1 MCNHYIFNTILL
13 LFNKNLVKKRM
24 ERGNQYYSVEADKQK
39 NRVNFSMTG
48 DIPDVASVSNFE
60 SDWKATVGEV
70 NSGFTILGDLSNCGP
85 LPSDVEALNQK
96 MQGWIMQQGCS
107 KVAQL
112 VGDLN
117 VMSQVNAFAEKSG
130 MRDILRAFNIQK
142 TAIIWLDM

>member
-1 MCNHYIFNTILL
+1 
-13 LFNKNLVKKRM
+13 M
-24 ERGNQYYSVEADKQK
+24 ERGNQYYSVEADKEK

-48 DIPDVASVSNFE
+48 DIPDVTSVNNFE

-70 NSGFTILGDLSNCGP
+70 NSGFTILGDLSKCGP
-85 LPSDVEALNQK
+85 LPPDVEALNTK
-96 MQGWIMQQGCS
+96 MQGWIMQQGCR

-117 VMSQVNAFAEKSG
+117 VMSQVNSFAEKSG

-142 TAIIWLDM
+142 TATIWLDM